1 MTINNFKKKILAWD
15 EYEKNF
21 YFIKNNINININDL
35 LFIEKQKNILLK
47 NTILFAEGS
56 PCNYGLLWGARG
68 TGKSSLIFTIFNNLI
83 KNYDISL
90 LEIKRNQ
97 IKFISSI
104 LRKLNDVNQK
114 FIIFFDDFSFT
125 SESEDFMVFKNIL
138 DGTLSKN
145 SNYLYYA
152 TSNFRSFIQYSY
164 NDQINTSKLQQQE
177 VTDNETALSDRFGIW
192 LGFEQ
197 FTDEQYLKV
206 IKNYCIKL
214 KINDAIH
221 IINKKALQWS
231 LNRGSRSGRE
241 AYYFVKSLYNQA
253 M

>member
-1 MTINNFKKKILAWD
+1 MNIDNFKKKILAWD

-21 YFIKNNINININDL
+21 YLIKNNINVNIKDL

-47 NTILFAEGS
+47 NTILFAEGK

-68 TGKSSLIFTIFNNLI
+68 TGKSSLIFTIFNYLI

-97 IKFISSI
+97 IKFINSI
-104 LRKLNDVNQK
+104 LRKLDDKNEK
-114 FIIFFDDFSFT
+114 FIIFFDDFSFNA
-125 SESEDFMVFKNIL
+125 ESQDFMIFKSIL

-145 SNYLYYA
+145 PNYLYYA
-152 TSNFRSFIQYSY
+152 TSNFRSFIQNRNY
-164 NDQINTSKLQQQE
+164 NLINSSMLEKQE
-177 VTDNETALSDRFGIW
+177 IIDNETALSDRFGIW
-192 LGFEQ
+192 LGFDK
-197 FTDEQYLKV
+197 FTDDQYLNV
-206 IKNYCIKL
+206 VKNYCIKHN
-214 KINDAIH
+214 INEAIH

-231 LNRGSRSGRE
+231 LNRGSKSGRE
-241 AYYFVKSLYNQA
+241 AYNFVKSLYNQA